1 MENGNVAGNGR
12 GRTALIR
19 NAARS
24 GKWLIPIAALA
35 AIALSLLRLNLTPEG
50 WQSERVCAAVDGL
63 GRLVPDPVVCIG
75 LASLMLIYWGARE
88 REDAAALLGTLAG
101 WLTGIPGMA
110 VLARGAVKGGVY
122 MFATIKRKSVRANPG
137 RRAAGNA
144 ATLGGM
150 EPASDASR
158 GPWRTLRGTA
168 ARRVGA
174 TPESGFAGF
183 KDWRDWGVCATGNPI
198 L

>member
-1 MENGNVAGNGR
+1 MENGDGR

-35 AIALSLLRLNLTPEG
+35 AIALSLLRLNLTPAG

-63 GRLVPDPVVCIG
+63 GRLVPDPVVCVG

-88 REDAAALLGTLAG
+88 REDAAALAGTLAG

-110 VLARGAVKGGVY
+110 TLARGAVKGGVY
-122 MFATIKRKSVRANPG
+122 MFATIKRKVYEQILADGRAQGHSEGREAGRDEGILAG
-137 RRAAGNA
+137 RREMLQLWEEWNRRRMQAEARGERFE
-144 ATLGGM
+144 
-150 EPASDASR
+150 EPPP
-158 GPWRTLRGTA
+158 G
-168 ARRVGA
+168 
-174 TPESGFAGF
+174 E
-183 KDWRDWGVCATGNPI
+183 
-198 L
+198 

>member
-1 MENGNVAGNGR
+1 MENGSSR

-24 GKWLIPIAALA
+24 SKWLIPVAAVA

-63 GRLVPDPVVCIG
+63 SRLVPDPVVCIG
-75 LASLMLIYWGARE
+75 LASLVLIYWGARE

-110 VLARGAVKGGVY
+110 TLARAAVKGGVY
-122 MFATIKRKSVRANPG
+122 MFATIKRKVYEQILADGRAQGHSEGREEGRDEGQSVGRQQANAEWDAWLERRTRTGVFVPDDADPPPSRA
-137 RRAAGNA
+137 
-144 ATLGGM
+144 
-150 EPASDASR
+150 R
-158 GPWRTLRGTA
+158 GD
-168 ARRVGA
+168 
-174 TPESGFAGF
+174 E
-183 KDWRDWGVCATGNPI
+183 
-198 L
+198 